1 MLKYLIAIIAVFVFA
16 QPQAFS
22 ADMEQIEKEQ
32 TIQQRIDEIGTKIL
46 NANRIDKRIVFAY
59 DKAEKKATLKLDPAI
74 TSRQVILYD
83 GDYKY
88 IENDDEM
95 AAYLAR
101 KILLA
106 FKSYESIF
114 NGYMGAFR
122 IKVAPKKFE
131 LVADKRAVDFMVNAG
146 YHPVGLITLIQKSC
160 PQKRFDRF
168 SSKNLTSKRLAH
180 IYEYIYT
187 KYPYYLQNNPY
198 FESEHYQ
205 NFLLNSIENRRM
217 FELKVKTG
225 SKEEIDYE

>member
-1 MLKYLIAIIAVFVFA
+1 MLKYIVIITMLLFTQPFVCA
-16 QPQAFS
+16 

-32 TIQQRIDEIGTKIL
+32 TIQQRIDEIGAKIL

-59 DKAEKKATLKLDPAI
+59 DKAEKKSALKLDPSI

-95 AAYLAR
+95 AAYLSR

-168 SSKNLTSKRLAH
+168 SNKNLTSKRLAH

-198 FESEHYQ
+198 FENEHYQ
-205 NFLLNSIENRRM
+205 NFLLTSLENRRM
-217 FELKVKTG
+217 FEQKVKTG
-225 SKEEIDYE
+225 SKEELEYE